1 MNLITSDIT
10 RSNLNISSTLINK
23 SHNSPIPNVGKSTLF
38 NRLTKTRKA
47 IVSEEAGT
55 TRDRQY
61 GKCEWCGSEFSV
73 VDTGGW
79 VVNSDDIFEEEIRK
93 QVMIATEEADLVLFL
108 VDIVNGLTDLD
119 EDVAMILRRSNIPV
133 ILVANKADNF
143 NQYFDAAEFYKL
155 GLGDPFCTSAAT
167 GSGTGDLLDLVVEKL
182 KGKKETEQEEGI
194 PRFAVVGR
202 PNAGKSSLI
211 NAFIGEDRHIVTDIA
226 GTTRDSI
233 YTRFDKFG
241 FDFYLVDTA
250 GIRRKNK
257 VTEDLEFYSVMRS
270 IRAIE
275 NSDVCILMIDAT
287 RGIEAQDMNIFQL
300 IQKNNK
306 SLVVAVNKWDLVTDK
321 SQKAIDT
328 FRNAIKERMAPFT
341 DFPIIFVSALTKQRI
356 FRVLET
362 AKQVYLNRTA
372 RVGTSKLNEVM
383 LPLIEA
389 FPPPSVK
396 GKYIK
401 IKYCMQIP
409 DTQIPSFVFY
419 ANLPQYVKEPYRRFL
434 ENKIR
439 ENWQMTGC
447 PINIFIRQ
455 K

>member
-1 MNLITSDIT
+1 M
-10 RSNLNISSTLINK
+10 
-23 SHNSPIPNVGKSTLF
+23 GKSTLF
-38 NRLTKTRKA
+38 NRLTKTRSA
-47 IVSEEAGT
+47 IVSDEAGT

-61 GKCEWCGSEFSV
+61 GKCEWNGREFSV

-93 QVMIATEEADLVLFL
+93 QVIIATEEADLILFL
-108 VDIVNGLTDLD
+108 VDVTNGVTDWD
-119 EDVAMILRRSNIPV
+119 VDVAQILRRTKLPV
-133 ILVANKADNF
+133 ILVANKADSNDM
-143 NQYFDAAEFYKL
+143 QYYAADFYRL
-155 GLGDPFCTSAAT
+155 AIGDPVCISAAT
-167 GSGTGDLLDLVVEKL
+167 GSGTGDLLDIVLSKL
-182 KGKKETEQEEGI
+182 KEDKGEILEEGI

-202 PNAGKSSLI
+202 PNAGKSSII
-211 NAFIGEDRHIVTDIA
+211 NAFIGEERNIVTEIA

-233 YTRFDKFG
+233 YTRYDKFG

-306 SLVVAVNKWDLVTDK
+306 SLVVVVNKWDLVEDK
-321 SQKAIDT
+321 TQKVIDT
-328 FRNAIKERMAPFT
+328 FEQAIRSRMAPFV
-341 DFPIIFVSALTKQRI
+341 DLPIIFASALTKQRI
-356 FRVLET
+356 FKVLET
-362 AKQVYLNRTA
+362 AKQVYLNRKIKI
-372 RVGTSKLNEVM
+372 GTSKLNEVL
-383 LPLIEA
+383 LPLVEA
-389 FPPPSVK
+389 YPPPSIK

-401 IKYCMQIP
+401 IKYISQLP
-409 DTQIPSFVFY
+409 NTQIPSFVFY
-419 ANLPQYVKEPYRRFL
+419 ANLPQYIREPYKRFL

-439 ENWQMTGC
+439 ENWALSGS

>member
-1 MNLITSDIT
+1 MANLVAIVG
-10 RSNLNISSTLINK
+10 R
-23 SHNSPIPNVGKSTLF
+23 PNVGKSTLF
-38 NRLTKTRKA
+38 NRLTKTRSA
-47 IVSEEAGT
+47 IVSDTAGT

-61 GKCEWCGSEFSV
+61 GKCDWAGREFSV

-79 VVNSDDIFEEEIRK
+79 VVNSDDIFEDAIRR
-93 QVMIATEEADLVLFL
+93 QVLVATEEADLVLFL
-108 VDIVNGLTDLD
+108 VDVNTGVTDLD
-119 EDVAMILRRSNIPV
+119 EDVAQILRRTKVPV
-133 ILVANKADNF
+133 VLVVNKADN
-143 NQYFDAAEFYKL
+143 NEQIYEAPAFYSL
-155 GLGDPFCTSAAT
+155 GLGDPFPISAAT
-167 GSGTGDLLDLVVEKL
+167 GSGTGDLLDAVIAQLKPGENENVED
-182 KGKKETEQEEGI
+182 GI

-202 PNAGKSSLI
+202 PNAGKSSI
-211 NAFIGEDRHIVTDIA
+211 VNAFIGEDRNIVTEIA

-275 NSDVCILMIDAT
+275 HSDVCILMIDAT
-287 RGIEAQDMNIFQL
+287 RGIESQDMNIFQL
-300 IQKNNK
+300 IQKNQK
-306 SLVVAVNKWDLVTDK
+306 SLVVVVNKWDLVPDK
-321 SQKAIDT
+321 DQKVIKT
-328 FRNAIKERMAPFT
+328 FENAIRERMAPFV
-341 DFPIIFVSALTKQRI
+341 DFPIIVASALTKQRI
-356 FRVLET
+356 FMVLET
-362 AKQVYLNRTA
+362 AKQVYLNRKA

-389 FPPPSVK
+389 YPPPSTK

-401 IKYCMQIP
+401 IKYCTQLP
-409 DTQIPSFVFY
+409 NTQIPSFVFY
-419 ANLPQYVKEPYRRFL
+419 ANLPQYVKENYRRFL

-439 ENWQMTGC
+439 ENWNMHGC
-447 PINIFIRQ
+447 PINVFIRQ

>member
-1 MNLITSDIT
+1 MANLVAIVG
-10 RSNLNISSTLINK
+10 R
-23 SHNSPIPNVGKSTLF
+23 PNVGKSTLF
-38 NRLTKTRKA
+38 NRLTQTRHA
-47 IVSEEAGT
+47 IVSDESGT

-61 GKCEWCGSEFSV
+61 GKCEWTGHEFSV

-93 QVMIATEEADLVLFL
+93 QVTVATEEADVILFL
-108 VDIVNGLTDLD
+108 VDTGTGITDLD
-119 EDVAMILRRSNIPV
+119 EAVAGILRRTKKKV
-133 ILVANKADNF
+133 ILVANKTDNNDQVF
-143 NQYFDAAEFYKL
+143 QAAEFYAL
-155 GLGDPFCTSAAT
+155 GLGDPHCISSAT
-167 GSGTGDLLDLVVEKL
+167 GSGTGDLLDLVVESL
-182 KGKKETEQEEGI
+182 PKESGEQPDQDI

-202 PNAGKSSLI
+202 PNVGKSSLV
-211 NAFIGEDRHIVTDIA
+211 NAFIGEDRHIVTNIA

-233 YTRFDKFG
+233 YTRYEKFG

-257 VTEDLEFYSVMRS
+257 VTEDLAFYSVMRS
-270 IRAIE
+270 IRSIE
-275 NSDVCILMIDAT
+275 NADVCILMIDAT
-287 RGIEAQDMNIFQL
+287 RGIESQDLNIFQV
-300 IQKNNK
+300 IQRNMK
-306 SLVVAVNKWDLVTDK
+306 SLVVVVNKWDLVPDK
-321 SQKAIDT
+321 NQRVMDEFI
-328 FRNAIKERMAPFT
+328 NAIRYRMAPFS
-341 DFPIIFVSALTKQRI
+341 DFPIIFATALTKQRI

-362 AKQVYLNRTA
+362 AKDVYLARTR
-372 RVGTSKLNEVM
+372 RVTTAKLNEEM

-389 FPPPSVK
+389 YPPPSIK

-401 IKYCMQIP
+401 IKYCMQLP
-409 DTQIPSFVFY
+409 ATAVPSFVFY

-439 ENWQMTGC
+439 ERWDFTGT

>member
-1 MNLITSDIT
+1 MANLVAIVG
-10 RSNLNISSTLINK
+10 R
-23 SHNSPIPNVGKSTLF
+23 PNVGKSTLF
-38 NRLTKTRKA
+38 NRLTKTRHA

-61 GKCEWCGSEFSV
+61 GKSEWTGREFSV

-93 QVMIATEEADLVLFL
+93 QVTLATEEADVILFL
-108 VDIVNGLTDLD
+108 VDVNNGVTDLD
-119 EDVAMILRRSNIPV
+119 EAVANILRRTKKPV
-133 ILVANKADNF
+133 ILVANKTDNNEQRYGAAD
-143 NQYFDAAEFYKL
+143 FYSL
-155 GLGDPFCTSAAT
+155 GLGDPYCISAAT
-167 GSGTGDLLDLVVEKL
+167 GSGTGDLLDLVVSKFP
-182 KGKKETEQEEGI
+182 KPAGEEVEDNI
-194 PRFAVVGR
+194 PRFAIVGR

-211 NAFIGEDRHIVTDIA
+211 NAFIGEERHIVTDIA

-233 YTRFDKFG
+233 YTRYTKFG

-250 GIRRKNK
+250 GIRKKNK
-257 VTEDLEFYSVMRS
+257 VSEDLEFYSVMRS

-275 NSDVCILMIDAT
+275 NSDVCVLMIDAT
-287 RGIEAQDMNIFQL
+287 RGIESQDMNIFQL
-300 IQKNNK
+300 IQRNQK
-306 SLVVAVNKWDLVTDK
+306 SLVVVVNKWDLVEDK
-321 SQKAIDT
+321 SATVMKEFEYAI
-328 FRNAIKERMAPFT
+328 RNRMAPFD
-341 DFPIIFVSALTKQRI
+341 DFPIIFASALTKQRI
-356 FRVLET
+356 FKVLET
-362 AKQVYLNRTA
+362 AKDVYLNRKMRVSTA
-372 RVGTSKLNEVM
+372 KLNEEM

-389 FPPPSVK
+389 YPPPSMK

-401 IKYCMQIP
+401 IKYCMQLP
-409 DTQIPSFVFY
+409 ETQIPSFVFF

-439 ENWQMTGC
+439 ERWNFTGT

>member
-1 MNLITSDIT
+1 MANLVAIVG
-10 RSNLNISSTLINK
+10 R
-23 SHNSPIPNVGKSTLF
+23 PNVGKSTLF
-38 NRLTKTRKA
+38 NRLTKTRSA
-47 IVSEEAGT
+47 IVSDTAGT

-61 GKCEWCGSEFSV
+61 GKVDWNGREFSI

-79 VVNSDDIFEEEIRK
+79 VVNSEDIFEDAIRR
-93 QVMIATEEADLVLFL
+93 QVLIATEEADLVLFL
-108 VDIVNGLTDLD
+108 VDVQTGLTDWD
-119 EDVAMILRRSNIPV
+119 EDVAQILRKSKLPV
-133 ILVANKADNF
+133 LLVANKVDKNDQ
-143 NQYFDAAEFYKL
+143 QYDAAEFYSL
-155 GLGDPFCTSAAT
+155 GLGTPHCISSST
-167 GSGTGDLLDLVVEKL
+167 GSGTGDLLDEVMKHL
-182 KGKKETEQEEGI
+182 KSESDELLEDGI

-202 PNAGKSSLI
+202 PNAGKSSII
-211 NAFIGEDRHIVTDIA
+211 NAFIGEDRNIVTEIA

-275 NSDVCILMIDAT
+275 YSDVCILMLDAT
-287 RGIEAQDMNIFQL
+287 RGIETQDMNIFQL
-300 IQKNNK
+300 IQRNNK
-306 SLVVAVNKWDLVTDK
+306 SLVVVVNKWDLVEDK
-321 SQKAIDT
+321 TQKVITTFEEAI
-328 FRNAIKERMAPFT
+328 RKRMAPFT
-341 DFPIIFVSALTKQRI
+341 DFPIVFASALTKQRI
-356 FRVLET
+356 FKVLET
-362 AKQVYLNRTA
+362 AKQVYLNRKA

-389 FPPPSVK
+389 YPPPSVK

-401 IKYCMQIP
+401 IKYCTQLP
-409 DTQIPSFVFY
+409 NTQIPSFVFY
-419 ANLPQYVKEPYRRFL
+419 ANLPQYIKEPYRRFL

-439 ENWQMTGC
+439 ENWNMTGT
-447 PINIFIRQ
+447 PINVFIRQ